1 MPTHRPGK
9 HFLHIPGPTNVP
21 DRVLAAISKPTIDHR
36 SEEFGELGLEVLYN
50 LQRVF
55 QTNQPVFMF
64 PASGTGAWEAG
75 LTNVLNA
82 GDSILIYETGYF
94 AAQWKR
100 LATKLGF
107 DVKVIDSDWRTA
119 VDPSR
124 IYDYLINDST
134 QRIKAVCVVHNE
146 TSTGVTSDILAVR
159 NAIDDAKHQALL
171 LVDTVSSLA
180 SIDYQHDT
188 WRVDVAI
195 GGSQKGLMLPAGLS
209 FNAVSTRA
217 LTLHTKSQ
225 YNRGYWDWGDM
236 LLHNE
241 KGFFPYTP
249 ATNLIFGLQ
258 ESLKIIL
265 DEIGLDTV
273 FGRHARHASAT
284 RAAVAHW
291 GLETVCRDH
300 AAYSNTLTAVMTPP
314 GASANQLR
322 KKILDKFDMS
332 LGTGLGKFNDQVFR
346 IGHLGDLNDLSLTGT
361 LSGVEMG
368 LALCGIPFNKG
379 GVSKALDYLMRFD

>member
-1 MPTHRPGK
+1 MPTHRPGR

-36 SEEFGELGLEVLYN
+36 SEEFGELGLEVLSN

-82 GDSILIYETGYF
+82 GDSILVYETGYF

-107 DVKVIDSDWRTA
+107 DVKVIESDWRTA

-159 NAIDDAKHQALL
+159 NAIDDAKHQTLL
-171 LVDTVSSLA
+171 
-180 SIDYQHDT
+180 
-188 WRVDVAI
+188 
-195 GGSQKGLMLPAGLS
+195 
-209 FNAVSTRA
+209 
-217 LTLHTKSQ
+217 
-225 YNRGYWDWGDM
+225 
-236 LLHNE
+236 
-241 KGFFPYTP
+241 
-249 ATNLIFGLQ
+249 
-258 ESLKIIL
+258 
-265 DEIGLDTV
+265 
-273 FGRHARHASAT
+273 
-284 RAAVAHW
+284 
-291 GLETVCRDH
+291 
-300 AAYSNTLTAVMTPP
+300 
-314 GASANQLR
+314 
-322 KKILDKFDMS
+322 
-332 LGTGLGKFNDQVFR
+332 
-346 IGHLGDLNDLSLTGT
+346 
-361 LSGVEMG
+361 
-368 LALCGIPFNKG
+368 
-379 GVSKALDYLMRFD
+379 

>member
-1 MPTHRPGK
+1 MPTHRSGR
-9 HFLHIPGPTNVP
+9 HFLHIPGPTNIP
-21 DRVLAAISKPTIDHR
+21 DRVLAAVSRPTIDHR
-36 SEEFGELGLEVLYN
+36 SEEFGELGLEVLSN

-55 QTNQPVFMF
+55 KTNQPVFMF

-75 LTNVLNA
+75 LTNVLNT

-107 DVKVIDSDWRTA
+107 DVKVIESDWRSS

-124 IYDYLINDST
+124 IYDYLKNDINQS
-134 QRIKAVCVVHNE
+134 IKGVCVVHNE
-146 TSTGVTSDILAVR
+146 TSTGVTSDIMAVR

-171 LVDTVSSLA
+171 FVDTISSLA
-180 SIDYQHDT
+180 SIDYQHDA

-195 GGSQKGLMLPAGLS
+195 GGSQKGLMLPPGLS

-217 LTLHTKSQ
+217 LTLHTTSQ

-236 LLHNE
+236 LPHNE

-265 DEIGLDTV
+265 DEVGLDNV
-273 FGRHARHASAT
+273 FGRHARHAAAT
-284 RAAVAHW
+284 REAVTHW
-291 GLETVCRDH
+291 GLETMCRDP
-300 AAYSNTLTAVMTPP
+300 AAFSNTLTAVMTPT
-314 GASANQLR
+314 GISANQLR
-322 KKILDKFDMS
+322 QKILDKFDMS
-332 LGTGLGKFNDQVFR
+332 LGAGLGKFNDQVFR
-346 IGHLGDLNDLSLTGT
+346 IGHLGDLNDLSLAGT

-368 LALCGIPFNKG
+368 LALCAIPFNTG
-379 GVSKALDYLMRFD
+379 GVSRALDYLMRSN

>member
-1 MPTHRPGK
+1 MPNHRPGR

-21 DRVLAAISKPTIDHR
+21 DRVLAAVSRPTIDHR
-36 SEEFGELGLEVLYN
+36 SVEFGELGLEVLSN
-50 LQRVF
+50 LRRVF

-82 GDSILIYETGYF
+82 GDSILVYETGYF

-107 DVKVIDSDWRTA
+107 DVKVIESDWRTA

-124 IYDYLINDST
+124 IYDYLKSDST

-146 TSTGVTSDILAVR
+146 TSTGVTSDILGVR
-159 NAIDDAKHQALL
+159 NAIDDAKHPALL
-171 LVDTVSSLA
+171 LVDTISSLA
-180 SIDYQHDT
+180 SIDYQHDA

-195 GGSQKGLMLPAGLS
+195 GGSQKGLMLPPGLS
-209 FNAVSTRA
+209 FNAVSARA
-217 LTLHTKSQ
+217 LTRHAESQ
-225 YNRGYWDWGDM
+225 YNRAYWEWDDM

-273 FGRHARHASAT
+273 FGRHARHAAAT

-291 GLETVCRDH
+291 
-300 AAYSNTLTAVMTPP
+300 
-314 GASANQLR
+314 
-322 KKILDKFDMS
+322 
-332 LGTGLGKFNDQVFR
+332 
-346 IGHLGDLNDLSLTGT
+346 
-361 LSGVEMG
+361 
-368 LALCGIPFNKG
+368 
-379 GVSKALDYLMRFD
+379 